1 MKRPFHPATE
11 TAISAVILFPD
22 YCVTG
27 NLPEIPCRLLV
38 QERSSA
44 TALMPARSMAGRL
57 REPDGQRAQH
67 RNEYRQGQND
77 NR

>member
-1 MKRPFHPATE
+1 LGEYPNEADDRDDNQKPIHARTFTQYRN
-11 TAISAVILFPD
+11 SA
-22 YCVTG
+22 
-27 NLPEIPCRLLV
+27 
-38 QERSSA
+38 A
-44 TALMPARSMAGRL
+44 ALMPARSMAGRL